1 MTKRL
6 FYAMVML
13 SIQCFSQTTLKDSVE
28 VKSEKPIKQVDII
41 DIYHKIIRKNKNDS
55 ISQENK
61 KYYWAFI
68 PAAGYTMQT
77 GFAGVV
83 SANVGFKNGIG
94 ENQKFSNINSALTYT
109 QYKQL
114 LFPFYFNY
122 YSNDNKWNVISDNKF
137 MHYPSEI
144 YGLGGKRISNDENS
158 NSAFDINY
166 RYLKAHES
174 VLYNVFNDLYIGG
187 GIYYDQYWDIDYQ
200 SELNKKINRL
210 LSRDLGKSER
220 AVGPSFRILY
230 DNRKNQINPNNGVYL
245 GATFRT
251 NNQWMGSLT
260 NWHSLQVDVRKYF
273 KFPNNSENV
282 FAIWGLGWFSSGQVP
297 YLMLPSTSWDDQYNT
312 GRGFV
317 QSRFR
322 GRDMWY
328 LENEY
333 RFKITRNGLLG
344 GVVFGNVQ
352 TFSGD
357 VSKDFTKASIGYG
370 AGIRLKF
377 NKHTNTNLCIDYG
390 FGNNDSHGF
399 FVNLGEVF

>member
-109 QYKQL
+109 QYKQW

-122 YSNDNKWNVISDNKF
+122 YSNDNQWNVISDNKF

-158 NSAFDINY
+158 KTMD
-166 RYLKAHES
+166 
-174 VLYNVFNDLYIGG
+174 
-187 GIYYDQYWDIDYQ
+187 
-200 SELNKKINRL
+200 
-210 LSRDLGKSER
+210 
-220 AVGPSFRILY
+220 
-230 DNRKNQINPNNGVYL
+230 
-245 GATFRT
+245 
-251 NNQWMGSLT
+251 
-260 NWHSLQVDVRKYF
+260 
-273 KFPNNSENV
+273 
-282 FAIWGLGWFSSGQVP
+282 
-297 YLMLPSTSWDDQYNT
+297 
-312 GRGFV
+312 
-317 QSRFR
+317 
-322 GRDMWY
+322 
-328 LENEY
+328 
-333 RFKITRNGLLG
+333 
-344 GVVFGNVQ
+344 
-352 TFSGD
+352 
-357 VSKDFTKASIGYG
+357 
-370 AGIRLKF
+370 
-377 NKHTNTNLCIDYG
+377 
-390 FGNNDSHGF
+390 
-399 FVNLGEVF
+399 